1 MKPINAMK
9 NVPKAQMASPL
20 LSGILYASIWLA
32 AGALLLS
39 MLLRYGSM
47 QENELPTYSMVVH
60 GCSALAGGFVSGRR
74 SKQRGWYY
82 GGTLGV
88 VYGILV
94 LLVSFLASNAGFSG
108 RTMTMMIETLICGS
122 FGGMI
127 GVNTKRS

>member
-9 NVPKAQMASPL
+9 NVPKAHMASPL

-32 AGALLLS
+32 MGALLMS
-39 MLLRYGSM
+39 MLLRWGSM
-47 QENELPTYSMVVH
+47 QENELPTYSLVVH

-74 SKQRGWYY
+74 ARQRGWYY
-82 GGTLGV
+82 GGMLGIAYAV
-88 VYGILV
+88 LI
-94 LLVSFLASNAGFSG
+94 LLVSFLASNTGFSG
-108 RTMTMMIETLICGS
+108 KTLTMFVETLLCGS

>member
-1 MKPINAMK
+1 MNAMK
-9 NVPKAQMASPL
+9 NVPKAHMASPL

-39 MLLRYGSM
+39 VLLRWGSM
-47 QENELPTYSMVVH
+47 QENELPTYSLVIH

-74 SKQRGWYY
+74 SHERGWYY
-82 GGTLGV
+82 GGMLGV
-88 VYGILV
+88 AYAVLV
-94 LLVSFLASNAGFSG
+94 LLISFLASNTGFSG
-108 RTMTMMIETLICGS
+108 KTLTMLIETLLCGS